1 MPRPSHPPEVAAAV
15 ASLRAAGRTDREIAD
30 ALGLSF
36 FAARALRK
44 KAAGPGRV
52 DRPSEPDRE
61 VRLRLSTA
69 AAEALHAL
77 ARERGQTL
85 SELVRSLLSEAA

>member
-52 DRPSEPDRE
+52 DRSQEPTRE
-61 VRLRLSTA
+61 MRLRLSTA

-77 ARERGQTL
+77 ARERGVTV
-85 SELVRSLLSEAA
+85 SELVRDILEAA

>member
-15 ASLRAAGRTDREIAD
+15 AALRAAGRTDREIAD

-52 DRPSEPDRE
+52 DRPAEPTRE
-61 VRLRLSTA
+61 MRLRLSTA

-77 ARERGQTL
+77 AKERGITV
-85 SELVRSLLSEAA
+85 SELVRSILEAA

>member
-44 KAAGPGRV
+44 RAAGPGRV
-52 DRPSEPDRE
+52 DRSMEPTRE
-61 VRLRLSTA
+61 MRLRLSTA

-77 ARERGQTL
+77 AKERGVTV
-85 SELVRSLLSEAA
+85 SELVRSILEAA